1 MRTIKKIYDWC
12 LDKCRRI
19 LGAIAGF
26 LPSLNMPSKEKVAW
40 FGKRTKRF
48 LLRLILVLS
57 AFLFMSP
64 LINRCSGGSA
74 SGLPTYSFTGSSS
87 LIDEGDGNWHI
98 DFYSSGDFV
107 LLSGTVHLDTFI
119 LGGGGGGARQSGN
132 VAGGGG
138 GGYTHNVTITA
149 QLNTV
154 YPIIVG
160 AGGAGGSGVQADGSN
175 GGTSSAF
182 GTSSLGGYGGSCYA
196 SNGVG
201 GNGGS
206 GGGGGSTSTT
216 AYAGNGGSD
225 GSNGTAG
232 TKLGGYGQGTTT
244 RKFGDANGDLLG
256 AGGGGGNSSNLNGT
270 GGAIGGGNGGGSN
283 GTINTGGGGGG
294 KSTAGSDIAGTG
306 GSGLV
311 SVRNH
316 RAAA

>member
-1 MRTIKKIYDWC
+1 MKTLKRFYDWC
-12 LDKCRRI
+12 LVKCRRI
-19 LGAIAGF
+19 LGAITEF
-26 LPSLNMPSKEKVAW
+26 LPSLNMLSKEKISW
-40 FGKRTKRF
+40 FGKKARRF

-57 AFLFMSP
+57 VFLFMSP
-64 LINRCSGGSA
+64 IISRVGGGSS
-74 SGLPTYSFTGSSS
+74 SGLPIYTFSGSSS
-87 LIDEGDGNWHI
+87 LVDEGNKNWHI

-107 LLSGTVHLDTFI
+107 LLSGTINIDAYI

-138 GGYTHNVTITA
+138 GGYTHNVTVS
-149 QLNTV
+149 LVRNTV
-154 YPIIVG
+154 YSIVVG

-182 GTSSLGGYGGSCYA
+182 GTSSLGGYGGRCYVGD
-196 SNGVG
+196 GVG

-206 GGGGGSTSTT
+206 GGGGGSTSSS
-216 AYAGNGGSD
+216 AYAGNGGSN

-232 TKLGGYGQGTTT
+232 TKSGGYGQGTTT
-244 RKFGDANGDLLG
+244 RKFGDADGDLLG
-256 AGGGGGNSSNLNGT
+256 AGGGGGNTNNLNGT
-270 GGAIGGGNGGGSN
+270 GGATGGGNGGGSN